1 MSRQIE
7 SIQYDAMVDLGATEN
22 RVLEKI
28 PRLADVA
35 KAAGVSQGT
44 ASNVFNRPHVVREEV
59 REHVQAVARS
69 LGYYGPDPKG
79 RLLRAGKVN
88 AIGIATAEPL
98 SYFFEDPFARTLMSG
113 ISQACD
119 TYGAGLSLVSAVNE
133 QKLAW
138 NVQSALVD
146 GFVLLCIEQGPRLIA
161 LTRERQLPFVAL
173 ELAAKDDTISAIG
186 VNNFAGAQLA
196 AGHLAQLGHRR
207 FAILSMHLADDHTG
221 FATSADVKA
230 AIYSSSRDR
239 VLGYFSGLAEFGI
252 DTATVPIFETQNEV
266 VSVRAGLEELFASGD
281 PPTAIL
287 AMSDRIALAALDWLA
302 EHSLTVPWDISIIG
316 FDDVPD
322 AALAQPP
329 LTTIAQPIEAI
340 GRAAVQMILED
351 KGQVQRRVFD
361 TKLVVRG
368 STAAP
373 GR

>member
-1 MSRQIE
+1 MSREIE
-7 SIQYDAMVDLGATEN
+7 SIQYGAMVDLGVTEN
-22 RVLEKI
+22 RALEKI

-69 LGYYGPDPKG
+69 LGYHGPDPKG

-119 TYGAGLSLVSAVNE
+119 TYGAGLSLVSAMNE

-186 VNNFAGAQLA
+186 VNNFAGARLA
-196 AGHLAQLGHRR
+196 ARHLAQLGHRR
-207 FAILSMHLADDHTG
+207 FAILSMHLGDDHTG

-252 DTATVPIFETQNEV
+252 DTATVPIFETQNEA
-266 VSVRAGLEELFASGD
+266 VSVRAGLEEIFASGD

-302 EHSLTVPWDISIIG
+302 ERSLTVPWDISIIG
-316 FDDVPD
+316 FDGVPD

-351 KGQVQRRVFD
+351 NGKVQRQVFD

>member
-1 MSRQIE
+1 
-7 SIQYDAMVDLGATEN
+7 MVDLGVTEN
-22 RVLEKI
+22 RALEKI
-28 PRLADVA
+28 ARLADVA

-69 LGYYGPDPKG
+69 LGYHGPDPKG

-119 TYGAGLSLVSAVNE
+119 TYGAGLSLVSAINE

-146 GFVLLCIEQGPRLIA
+146 GFVLLCIDQGPRLIA

-186 VNNFAGAQLA
+186 VNNFVGARLA
-196 AGHLAQLGHRR
+196 ARHLAQLGHRR

-239 VLGYFSGLAEFGI
+239 ILGYFSGLAEFGI
-252 DTATVPIFETQNEV
+252 DTAIVPIFETQNEA
-266 VSVRAGLEELFASGD
+266 VSVRAGLEEIFASGD

-302 EHSLTVPWDISIIG
+302 ERSLTVPWDISIIG
-316 FDDVPD
+316 FDGVPD

-329 LTTIAQPIEAI
+329 LTTIAQPIEAM

-351 KGQVQRRVFD
+351 NGKVQRRVFD

-368 STAAP
+368 STAEP